1 VQQDVSPQLRD
12 PGNRPYE
19 RSVAWDNVAGHFVE
33 AILDDVPC
41 AAPLRH
47 GLIVQ
52 EMMEALL
59 ESADTGTEV
68 RIA

>member
-1 VQQDVSPQLRD
+1 
-12 PGNRPYE
+12 
-19 RSVAWDNVAGHFVE
+19 
-33 AILDDVPC
+33 LDGVPC